1 MDLVPHPGGLV
12 VDKEFEH
19 MMLPAG
25 TLIRWIADGDV
36 GFVLRSTVAERSFS
50 TIVEIEIL
58 WLLHGISDGNTTIEE
73 FQYFQDLVDSV
84 DVLSEPTYS
93 RDAS

>member
-36 GFVLRSTVAERSFS
+36 GFVLRSTVRHARF
-50 TIVEIEIL
+50 VEIEIL

>member
-1 MDLVPHPGGLV
+1 M
-12 VDKEFEH
+12 DKEFEH

-36 GFVLRSTVAERSFS
+36 GFVLRSTVAERAHSIERRS
-50 TIVEIEIL
+50 WRIVEIEIL

>member
-1 MDLVPHPGGLV
+1 M
-12 VDKEFEH
+12 DKEFEH

-36 GFVLRSTVAERSFS
+36 GFVLRSTVAERF
-50 TIVEIEIL
+50 VEIEIL